1 MLTLPVSTV
10 TIERVFYV
18 IKIVK
23 TTLLSKIEDEFL
35 YNYLITYIEKYIA
48 KLFDDDSIIN
58 AFNLK
63 KE

>member
-1 MLTLPVSTV
+1 MSTV

-23 TTLLSKIEDEFL
+23 TTLRSKIEDEFIS
-35 YNYLITYIEKYIA
+35 NSLITYIEKYIA

-58 AFNLK
+58 AFDLK
-63 KE
+63 KERRA